1 MLVARGRMLQK
12 VQHVEQM
19 ILHGGL
25 GQGEVENNGVS
36 IYVVGKSRMNFGQEN
51 DQFKVLLN
59 DALLT
64 HEFHVILG
72 PIHLNNRCQIVCDLS
87 TDNDSAEEIQVLCV
101 VRIDKRS
108 QRNLIFQPVE
118 GLSLWVNQDGN
129 FLRLKKDQSVVDQV
143 RLGR

>member
-19 ILHGGL
+19 VLHGGL
-25 GQGEVENNGVS
+25 GQGEVENTCVS
-36 IYVVGKSRMNFGQEN
+36 IHVVGKSRKTFSQEN

-64 HEFHVILG
+64 HELHVILG
-72 PIHLNNRCQIVCDLS
+72 PIHLNNRFQIVCDLS
-87 TDNDSAEEIQVLCV
+87 TDNDSAEEFQILCV

-108 QRNLIFQPVE
+108 QRNLIFQPV
-118 GLSLWVNQDGN
+118 
-129 FLRLKKDQSVVDQV
+129 
-143 RLGR
+143 